1 MINITM
7 IVKNILKQQ
16 GISNIDLVRRINKIE
31 EVSGV
36 RERTTKQNVTNY
48 LNGYHNIGYDVARKM
63 ELALNL
69 KDKTLL
75 NMLPTPRGAGQK
87 KQYKEALNKWKRG

>member
-1 MINITM
+1 MEL
-7 IVKNILKQQ
+7 VK
-16 GISNIDLVRRINKIE
+16 RINKIE

-36 RERTTKQNVTNY
+36 KERTTKQNVTNY
-48 LNGYHNIGYDVARKM
+48 LNGYHNMGYEMARKI

-75 NMLPTPRGAGQK
+75 DIMPVPRGKGQK
-87 KQYKEALNKWKRG
+87 KQYKEALKKWKRG

>member
-1 MINITM
+1 
-7 IVKNILKQQ
+7 
-16 GISNIDLVRRINKIE
+16 
-31 EVSGV
+31 
-36 RERTTKQNVTNY
+36 
-48 LNGYHNIGYDVARKM
+48 M

-75 NMLPTPRGAGQK
+75 NMLPIPRGAGQK

>member
-75 NMLPTPRGAGQK
+75 NMLPIPRGAGQK